1 MNSLPSQI
9 LVTDGMLLQ
18 YADDTTVICGGVN
31 TAAVQTIMCSQLS
44 IIQQWVLESKM
55 KINFRKS
62 SVMWFKAS
70 SRSTGFSYPPI
81 SIDGVELTVT
91 KKQKYLGLIFDCSLS
106 WAHHVANVCS
116 KMSYY
121 LYLLGSHRHVID
133 YSLMKM
139 LLESLVLSH
148 LSYSVVVW
156 GPSLG
161 STLLQRL
168 QRMQNRAVRLCCN
181 LRKYDHVS
189 AFYHRL
195 SWLPLPCFIQF
206 RSLCLMYR
214 QYHQFKCIPLEPPI
228 VFGRTFSYS
237 TRTPAYFANIP
248 MFRLSFPQR
257 FSVLKQ
263 HSGGI
268 YYHPL

>member
-1 MNSLPSQI
+1 MKGGIPQGSALGPLLFLIYMNSLPSQI
-9 LVTDGMLLQ
+9 LVTDGVLLQ

-31 TAAVQTIMCSQLS
+31 TAAVQTIMCSLIS

-55 KINFRKS
+55 KMNFRKS

-81 SIDGVELTVT
+81 SIGVELTVT

-121 LYLLGSHRHVID
+121 LYLLGSHHHVLD

-148 LSYSVVVW
+148 LSYSVAVW

-168 QRMQNRAVRLCCN
+168 
-181 LRKYDHVS
+181 
-189 AFYHRL
+189 
-195 SWLPLPCFIQF
+195 
-206 RSLCLMYR
+206 
-214 QYHQFKCIPLEPPI
+214 FKECRI
-228 VFGRTFSYS
+228 V
-237 TRTPAYFANIP
+237 
-248 MFRLSFPQR
+248 Q
-257 FSVLKQ
+257 
-263 HSGGI
+263 
-268 YYHPL
+268 